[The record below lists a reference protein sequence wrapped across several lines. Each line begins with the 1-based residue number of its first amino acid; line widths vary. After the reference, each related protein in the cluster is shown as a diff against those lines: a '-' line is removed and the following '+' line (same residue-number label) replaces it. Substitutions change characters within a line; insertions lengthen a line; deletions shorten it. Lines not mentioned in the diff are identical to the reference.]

1 MATYKAPLDDVR
13 FILWEVFKADAF
25 WAQMDDTREVT
36 RDVADAVLEEGGK
49 ICEKVLFPIN
59 RSGDE
64 EGCQF
69 NNSLVTTPAGFKEA
83 FRTYAE
89 GGWVGLSGD
98 PEYGGQG
105 MPKTL
110 TVAFEEMLFGV
121 NSSFAL
127 YPTLTAGA
135 SLCLLKHASAALKQT
150 YLPKLYSGEWAGT
163 MCLTEGHAG
172 SDLGIIKTRA
182 VPAGDGS
189 YAISGS
195 KIFITGG
202 EHDLTCNHIH
212 LVLAKLPDAPDGPKG
227 ISLFLVPKFFVNQDG
242 TLGERNSVYC
252 GSIEHK
258 MGIKASSTCV
268 MNFDR
273 AKGWLVGELNQG
285 LNCMFTMMN
294 YERLSIG
301 LQGLGSSEVAYQSA
315 VQYARERLQGRA
327 ATGAAH
333 PEKAADPIIVHP
345 DVRRMLLTIRANN
358 EAGRAFAAYVGLAL
372 DAAKSHPDA
381 AVRKAADNKVALLTP
396 VAKAYFSDKGLEGCV
411 LGQQVF
417 GGHGY
422 VREWGM
428 EQLVRDVRIAQI
440 YEGTNGIQAFDLLG
454 RKIGRTQGAML
465 QPFVAEIEA
474 FITSRQGNAALAEF
488 LPGLSSALTRL
499 NATTDYVL
507 ASSKTDPNE
516 YSAACVEYLHLFGLV
531 AYAYMWVLMVEAAA
545 PKADQPF
552 YQDKV
557 TVARFFYQRLLPQ
570 AASLQAAIEAGSATL
585 MTLDAARF

>member
-1 MATYKAPLDDVR
+1 MATYKAPLDDIR
-13 FILWEVFKADAF
+13 FILWEVFKADEF
-25 WAQMDDTREVT
+25 WAQMDDTRDVT

-64 EGCQF
+64 EGCQY
-69 NNSLVTTPAGFKEA
+69 NNTVVTTPAGFKEA
-83 FRTYAE
+83 FKTYAE

-135 SLCLLKHASAALKQT
+135 SLCLLKHANDELKQI

-163 MCLTEGHAG
+163 MCLTEGHSG

-182 VPAGDGS
+182 VENGDGT

-202 EHDLTCNHIH
+202 EHDLTRNHIH
-212 LVLAKLPDAPDGPKG
+212 LVLAKLPNAPEGPKG
-227 ISLFLVPKFFVNQDG
+227 ISLFLVPKFFVNPDG
-242 TLGERNSVYC
+242 SLGERNSVAC

-258 MGIKASSTCV
+258 MGIKASATCV
-268 MNFDR
+268 MNFDG

-315 VQYARERLQGRA
+315 VQYAKERLQGRA
-327 ATGAAH
+327 ATGAAY
-333 PEKAADPIIVHP
+333 PDKVADPIIVHP

-372 DAAKSHPDA
+372 DASKSHPDA

-465 QPFVAEIEA
+465 QPFVDEIENYIA
-474 FITSRQGNAALAEF
+474 AQQGNAALVEF
-488 LPGLSSALTRL
+488 LPELSAALNRL
-499 NATTDYVL
+499 KTATAYVL
-507 ASSKTDPNE
+507 NSSKTDANE
-516 YSAACVEYLHLFGLV
+516 FSAACVEYLHLFGLV
-531 AYAYMWVLMVEAAA
+531 SYAHMWALMVEVAA
-545 PKADQPF
+545 PKAADPF
-552 YQDKV
+552 YADKV
-557 TVARFFYQRLLPQ
+557 AVARFFYKRLLPQ
-570 AASLQAAIEAGSATL
+570 AASLQAAIEAGSAS
-585 MTLDAARF
+585 MMSLDAARF

>member
-1 MATYKAPLDDVR
+1 MATYKAPLDDIR
-13 FILWEVFKADAF
+13 FILWEVFKADEF
-25 WAQMDDTREVT
+25 WAEMDDTRDVT

-64 EGCQF
+64 EGCQY
-69 NNSLVTTPAGFKEA
+69 NNTVVTTPAGFKEA
-83 FRTYAE
+83 FKTYSE

-135 SLCLLKHASAALKQT
+135 SLCLLKHANDELKQQ

-163 MCLTEGHAG
+163 MCLTEGHSG
-172 SDLGIIKTRA
+172 SDLGIIKARA
-182 VPAGDGS
+182 VENGYGS

-212 LVLAKLPDAPDGPKG
+212 LVLAKLPNAPEGPKG
-227 ISLFLVPKFFVNQDG
+227 ISLFLVPKFFINDDG
-242 TLGERNSVYC
+242 SLGERNKVFC

-268 MNFDR
+268 MNFDG

-315 VQYARERLQGRA
+315 VQYAKERLQGRA
-327 ATGAAH
+327 ATGAAN
-333 PEKAADPIIVHP
+333 PEKVADPILVHP

-372 DAAKSHPDA
+372 DASKSHPDA

-454 RKIGRTQGAML
+454 RKIGRTNGAML
-465 QPFVAEIEA
+465 QPFVDEIESYIA
-474 FITSRQGNAALAEF
+474 AQQGNEALAEF
-488 LPGLSSALTRL
+488 LPELSNALNRL
-499 NATTDYVL
+499 KAATAYVL
-507 ASSKTDPNE
+507 ASSKQDPNE
-516 YSAACVEYLHLFGLV
+516 LGAACMEYLHLFGVV
-531 AYAYMWVLMVEAAA
+531 AYAYMWARMVEVAA
-545 PKADQPF
+545 PKAAEA
-552 YQDKV
+552 YYRDKV
-557 TVARFFYQRLLPQ
+557 AVARFFYQRLLPQ
-570 AASLQAAIEAGSATL
+570 SLSLLAAIEAGSSTL
-585 MTLDAARF
+585 MTLDAASF

>member
-1 MATYKAPLDDVR
+1 MATYKAPLDDIR
-13 FILWEVFKADAF
+13 FILWEVFKVDQF
-25 WAQMDDTREVT
+25 WAEMDDTREVT
-36 RDVADAVLEEGGK
+36 RDLADAVLEEGGK

-69 NNSLVTTPAGFKEA
+69 NNSVVTTPAGFKEA
-83 FRTYAE
+83 FKTYAE

-98 PEYGGQG
+98 PTYGGQG

-135 SLCLLKHASAALKQT
+135 SLCLSKHASDELKQT
-150 YLPKLYSGEWAGT
+150 YLPNLYSGEWAGT
-163 MCLTEGHAG
+163 MCLTEGHSG
-172 SDLGIIKTRA
+172 TDLGIIKTRA
-182 VPAGDGS
+182 VENGDGT

-202 EHDLTCNHIH
+202 EHDLTNNHIH
-212 LVLAKLPDAPDGPKG
+212 LVLAKLPNAPEGPKG
-227 ISLFLVPKFFVNQDG
+227 ISLFLVPKFFVNSDG
-242 TLGERNSVYC
+242 SLGERNGVFC

-268 MNFDR
+268 MNFDA

-315 VQYARERLQGRA
+315 TQYAKDRLQGRA
-327 ATGAAH
+327 ATGAIN
-333 PEKAADPIIVHP
+333 PEKAADPILVHP
-345 DVRRMLLTIRANN
+345 DVRRMLLSIRANN

-372 DAAKSHPDA
+372 DASKSHPDA
-381 AVRKAADNKVALLTP
+381 AVRKAADDRVALLTP

-411 LGQQVF
+411 MAQQVF

-428 EQLVRDVRIAQI
+428 EQLVRDVRISQI
-440 YEGTNGIQAFDLLG
+440 YEGTNGVQAFDLIG
-454 RKIGRTQGAML
+454 RKVGRTNGAML
-465 QPFVAEIEA
+465 APFVNEIESYISA
-474 FITSRQGNAALAEF
+474 QTTNAALAEF
-488 LPGLSSALTRL
+488 LPELSKALNRLKSA
-499 NATTDYVL
+499 TDYVL
-507 ASSKTDPNE
+507 SKAKTNPNE
-516 YSAACVEYLHLFGLV
+516 YGAASVEYLHLFGLV
-531 AYAYMWVLMVEAAA
+531 AYAYMWARMVEVAA
-545 PKADQPF
+545 PKVGENF
-552 YQDKV
+552 YRDKIL
-557 TVARFFYQRLLPQ
+557 VARFFYQRLLPQ
-570 AASLQAAIEAGSATL
+570 SLGLQAAIEAGSETMMA
-585 MTLDAARF
+585 LDAASF